1 MNLNLIGKRLCEA
14 RRDKGLTLEQVGE
27 IVGVDKS
34 TVMRWESS
42 DTKKIA
48 IPIVEKLA
56 AIYDVNLQWILGDD
70 VEKHMLNVIR
80 KDMLK
85 MPVLGS
91 IPAGIPIEAIE
102 DIETYLYVDSARLRG
117 NIKEYFLLK
126 IKGNSMED
134 KYHNGDVV
142 LFHVNPSPEN
152 GTDCAV
158 MVNGYDATFKQ
169 FFKFDNRIELR
180 PYNRDYEIQTFT
192 PEEAENLPVTV
203 LGEAVSLEYRDL
215 RGKWKKF

>member
-48 IPIVEKLA
+48 IPIIEKLA
-56 AIYDVNLQWILGDD
+56 IIYDVNLQWILGDD
-70 VEKHMLNVIR
+70 VEKHILNVTK

-85 MPVLGS
+85 MPVLGT

-102 DIETYLYVDSARLRG
+102 DIDGYLYVTKERLKG
-117 NIKEYFLLK
+117 NMGDYFLLK
-126 IKGNSMED
+126 VRGDSMEP
-134 KYHNGDVV
+134 KYLNGDVV
-142 LFHVNPSPEN
+142 LFRRNPSPES
-152 GTDCAV
+152 GADCAV
-158 MVNGYDATFKQ
+158 MVNGDDVTFKQ
-169 FFKFDNRIELR
+169 FFKFDDRVELR
-180 PYNRDYEIQTFT
+180 PYNRDYQIRTFS
-192 PEEAENLPVTV
+192 PEEVNTLPVTI
-203 LGEAVSLEYRDL
+203 LGEALSLEYRDL
-215 RGKWKKF
+215 RN